1 MGETLE
7 QMVRKQS
14 KLWMVAI
21 YLFLVAGFLYVKPS
35 VAFGQQGRIRP
46 FGTGKKESTVFP
58 VWWWMFAFAVASY
71 MSVVYILNY
80 SL

>member
-1 MGETLE
+1 ML
-7 QMVRKQS
+7 RKNP

-21 YLFLVAGFLYVKPS
+21 YLFLVAGFLYIKPS

-58 VWWWMFAFAVASY
+58 VWWWMFAFAVISY
-71 MSVVYILNY
+71 LSVVYILNY